1 MVKVLALKDN
11 EFLVL
16 WRGYPQPTWEPAASL
31 RRCRKRVQEFLEP
44 ALQALQM
51 ELHHWSDSESESESE
66 SDSGTT
72 DSE

>member
-1 MVKVLALKDN
+1 VVKVLALEDN
-11 EFLVL
+11 QFYVR
-16 WRGYPQPTWEPAASL
+16 WRGCPQPTWEPAAGL

-51 ELHHWSDSESESESE
+51 ELHHWSDSESESES
-66 SDSGTT
+66 DSGTT